1 MKKII
6 DEINKSYELF
16 VDADDHARLDDMCKE
31 LAYIREKAEELINKC
46 DDYAKDLDWVSEWM
60 GGAVHPSPHS
70 PTYPNHFTNISH
82 IITAKI

>member
-46 DDYAKDLDWVSEWM
+46 DDYAKDLD
-60 GGAVHPSPHS
+60 
-70 PTYPNHFTNISH
+70 
-82 IITAKI
+82 